1 MSKRPRDHV
10 VIRVQTVA
18 HAEVTATSTVAL
30 LKKEAGSHGLCTA
43 SNTRRG
49 TVFCPRAASDTTS
62 CATDDTARC
71 ATDDTARCTTDFGLC
86 AASDG
91 CIVLPAQ
98 Q

>member
-1 MSKRPRDHV
+1 MPGIV
-10 VIRVQTVA
+10 LA
-18 HAEVTATSTVAL
+18 
-30 LKKEAGSHGLCTA
+30 AGSRGLGTA

-71 ATDDTARCTTDFGLC
+71 TTDFGRC